1 MGYTSMTPADNPT
14 PIVAFIVK
22 DPEATTAKL
31 KRANVTAKVVHHQL
45 RISPSVFNDQQD
57 IDKLLNAL
65 A

>member
-1 MGYTSMTPADNPT
+1 MARQAKGDAGE
-14 PIVAFIVK
+14 FI
-22 DPEATTAKL
+22 AKL
-31 KRANVTAKVVHHQL
+31 KKANVTAKVTEHQL